1 MRILQ
6 QRNSARSP
14 TKKVNEATK
23 FLPKHIPPRFSS
35 GRNPSMEA
43 DGDSNPLTEGPW
55 EIPPYCTHLDRRK
68 TTSTPLMEFVLYSP
82 LQTPIQEKRGVYKRT
97 ITAGSA
103 TSPH

>member
-1 MRILQ
+1 
-6 QRNSARSP
+6 
-14 TKKVNEATK
+14 
-23 FLPKHIPPRFSS
+23 
-35 GRNPSMEA
+35 MEA

-68 TTSTPLMEFVLYSP
+68 TTSTSLMEFVLYSP
-82 LQTPIQEKRGVYKRT
+82 LQTPISAQRGVYKRT